1 MRKRDRLLI
10 EERVVQSNQV
20 GGITEVLLTAELCE
34 TQLPH
39 LRKDK
44 QTHRHDMSPNPPFDV
59 AQRLSIRLLLG
70 DFNRNLDVLA
80 ALMSASTNG

>member
-39 LRKDK
+39 LRK
-44 QTHRHDMSPNPPFDV
+44 TNRHTGT
-59 AQRLSIRLLLG
+59 I
-70 DFNRNLDVLA
+70 
-80 ALMSASTNG
+80 